1 MRTIAFVLWA
11 AAASFCP
18 TLHAESLRCDGNLAQ
33 IGEYKASVLYKCGEP
48 FFAESYCRP
57 RAVRVDPPDDM
68 RLIVL
73 PCEQWDAWS
82 YNPGSGQFITTL
94 RFREGILTSISY
106 GDRVR

>member
-1 MRTIAFVLWA
+1 MKNITFILGI
-11 AAASFCP
+11 AAASFCTP
-18 TLHAESLRCDGNLAQ
+18 IHAESLRCNGDLAQ
-33 IGEYKASVLYKCGEP
+33 IGEYKASILYKCGEP

-57 RAVRVDPPDDM
+57 RGIWADPRDDM

-82 YNPGSGQFITTL
+82 YNPGPGQFITTL
-94 RFREGILTSISY
+94 RFREGILVSISY